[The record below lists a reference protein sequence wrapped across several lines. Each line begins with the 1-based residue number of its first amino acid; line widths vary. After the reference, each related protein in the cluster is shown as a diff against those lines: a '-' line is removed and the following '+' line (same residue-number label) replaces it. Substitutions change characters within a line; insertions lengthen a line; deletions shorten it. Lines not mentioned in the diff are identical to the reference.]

1 VEPTGRH
8 HRTGDDVDDAPPTA
22 APEADPPMDGMAT
35 RRDVVH
41 LAVTRDPS
49 ADLQF
54 CRLTLPHHLG
64 GLT

>member
-1 VEPTGRH
+1 
-8 HRTGDDVDDAPPTA
+8 
-22 APEADPPMDGMAT
+22 MDGMAT